1 LYDDAKKAA
10 EANQDIEIP
19 EVRICPVCGFTHI
32 GEPPDR
38 CPVCNAKKESFK
50 IFWVSIAG
58 GERLALSTRHLAP
71 V

>member
-1 LYDDAKKAA
+1 MYDDAKKAA

-50 IFWVSIAG
+50 IF
-58 GERLALSTRHLAP
+58 
-71 V
+71 